1 MREFLY
7 EPYGDN
13 GAAVLLY
20 FHQKPTEKSPDF
32 DMTGVDVPIKENQK
46 RGLGEFWC
54 DKCKQSYR
62 TEIYPVHNSRN
73 DITFIMEDVYKGND
87 EYLVSTEIKGFY
99 YGNPDEE
106 NNRKYYGKLKANF

>member
-1 MREFLY
+1 MKNLY
-7 EPYGDN
+7 CCGKQLINLE
-13 GAAVLLY
+13 
-20 FHQKPTEKSPDF
+20 TE
-32 DMTGVDVPIKENQK
+32 ENQK

-106 NNRKYYGKLKANF
+106 SNRKYYGKLKANF

>member
-1 MREFLY
+1 MKYLY
-7 EPYGDN
+7 CCGKQLINLE
-13 GAAVLLY
+13 
-20 FHQKPTEKSPDF
+20 TE
-32 DMTGVDVPIKENQK
+32 ENQK

-99 YGNPDEE
+99 YGSPDEE
-106 NNRKYYGKLKANF
+106 SNRKYYGKLKANF